1 MIRHESPRHLVRFH
15 PKHLRHVFADVLILG
30 SGIAGLRAAL
40 ATPDNLRVLVIA
52 KELPETSNSA
62 WAQGGIAGVMSPED
76 SIANHVRDT
85 LVAGDGLCDEE
96 VVREVVDASAG
107 QIKDLVNFGV
117 EFDRIDGQ
125 LALTLEGGHSHARIV
140 HALGDAT
147 GAEVMRG
154 MIEHARSK
162 SHIEIW
168 DSCIL
173 VDLITNE
180 GSCVGALVAGST
192 GERQLIWAKQTI
204 LASGG
209 CGRIYRE
216 STNSPI
222 ATGDGMAAAFRAG
235 ARLRDMEF
243 MQFHPTVLY
252 VAGSSRSLIS
262 EAVRGEGA
270 LLRDKDGDRFMLAE
284 DPRAER
290 ATRDIVARAIFRAMN
305 RTQHPNVYLDLRHL
319 DPAHVHRRFPGISR
333 ACREFDL
340 DIARDLIPVRPGA
353 HYTIGGVVVD
363 RLGRTS
369 IPGLWAAGEVTS
381 SGLHGA
387 NRLASNSL
395 IEGLVYG
402 TRCGVGASEVASGLP
417 DSYHV
422 PPTGDNEPRDSGQS
436 LDVEDILNSLRS
448 LMGRS
453 VGIEREGVQLE
464 KALEQVDFWC
474 GYVWRREFSD
484 RGGWELSNLL
494 VAARLM
500 ILGALIREESRGTHY
515 RRDFPGRDDSRWKKH
530 IDCPIRGTGA
540 PAGHPAIATGA

>member
-1 MIRHESPRHLVRFH
+1 MSRHESPRYLVRFH
-15 PKHLRHVFADVLILG
+15 PKRLRHVFADVLILG
-30 SGIAGLRAAL
+30 SGIAGMRAAL
-40 ATPDNLRVLVIA
+40 ATPPDLRVLILA

-62 WAQGGIAGVMSPED
+62 WAQGGLAGVLSPED
-76 SIANHVRDT
+76 SLSNHVRDT
-85 LVAGDGLCDEE
+85 LIAGDGLCNMEIAQE
-96 VVREVVDASAG
+96 VIRDAPG
-107 QIKDLVNFGV
+107 QITDLVNFGV
-117 EFDRIDGQ
+117 DFDRIGNQ
-125 LALTLEGGHSHARIV
+125 LALTTEGGHSHARIV

-147 GAEVMRG
+147 GKEVMRA
-154 MIEHARSK
+154 MIARARTLP
-162 SHIEIW
+162 HIEIW
-168 DSCIL
+168 DKCI
-173 VDLITNE
+173 VIDLLTHE
-180 GSCVGALVAGST
+180 GCCVGALVSSVH
-192 GERQLIWAKQTI
+192 GERLMIWSKQTI

-270 LLRDKDGDRFMLAE
+270 FLRDKDGDRFMLAE
-284 DPRAER
+284 DSRAER

-319 DPAHVHRRFPGISR
+319 NADHVHMRFPGIAR
-333 ACREFDL
+333 ACHEFDL

-353 HYTIGGVVVD
+353 HYTIGGVAVD
-363 RLGRTS
+363 PNGRTS
-369 IPGLWAAGEVTS
+369 LAGLWAAGEVTS

-395 IEGLVYG
+395 IEGLVFG
-402 TRCGVGASEVASGLP
+402 TRCGAGASEEASRLP

-422 PPTGDNEPRDSGQS
+422 PPITEKEVRDSGQN
-436 LDVEDILNSLRS
+436 LDVEDIMNSLRS

-453 VGIEREGVQLE
+453 VGIERTGEELE
-464 KALEQVDFWC
+464 KARTMVDFWC
-474 GYVWRREFSD
+474 GYVWRREFSG
-484 RGGWELSNLL
+484 REGWELSNLL
-494 VAARLM
+494 VMARLM
-500 ILGALIREESRGTHY
+500 IQGALTRTESRGTHF
-515 RRDFPGRDDSRWKKH
+515 RRDHPLKDDACWKRH
-530 IDCPIRGTGA
+530 VDCPIRQTSAPTIVPSDTGA
-540 PAGHPAIATGA
+540 

>member
-1 MIRHESPRHLVRFH
+1 MTRHESPRHLVRFH
-15 PKHLRHVFADVLILG
+15 PKLLRHVFADVLILG

-40 ATPDNLRVLVIA
+40 ATPPNLRILVIA

-62 WAQGGIAGVMSPED
+62 WAQGGLAGVLSPED

-85 LVAGDGLCDEE
+85 LIAGDGLCDEP
-96 VVREVVDASAG
+96 VVREVADASPG
-107 QIKDLVNFGV
+107 QIADLVRFGV

-125 LALTLEGGHSHARIV
+125 LALTTEGGHSHARIV

-154 MIEHARSK
+154 MIAHVRK
-162 SHIEIW
+162 QSHIEIW
-168 DSCIL
+168 DRCIL
-173 VDLITNE
+173 VDLITND
-180 GSCVGALVAGST
+180 GFCVGALIANPQ

-270 LLRDKDGDRFMLAE
+270 YLRDKDGDRFMLAE

-319 DPAHVHRRFPGISR
+319 DPEHVHRRFPGIAR

-363 RLGRTS
+363 IHGRTNL
-369 IPGLWAAGEVTS
+369 PGLWAAGEVTS

-402 TRCGVGASEVASGLP
+402 TRCGVGASEEASRLP
-417 DSYHV
+417 DNYHV
-422 PPTGDNEPRDSGQS
+422 PPISESESRDSGQN

-453 VGIEREGVQLE
+453 VGIERNGDQLE
-464 KALEQVDFWC
+464 KALAQVDFWC
-474 GYVWRREFSD
+474 GYVWRREFAG
-484 RGGWELSNLL
+484 REGWELSNLL
-494 VAARLM
+494 AVARLM
-500 ILGALIREESRGTHY
+500 IQGALARTESRGTHF
-515 RRDFPGRDDSRWKKH
+515 RMDHPKRDDARWRKH
-530 IDCPIRGTGA
+530 IDCPIRRTSGPAVPPSDAGA
-540 PAGHPAIATGA
+540 